1 MKIAEKQIRPASA
14 RYFTRGPP
22 CSRCEMCQGANN
34 GWSARESEPTSRSN
48 DRLEAQRHAALPR
61 DVVLRLVEAV
71 PVEVVHEVPALGADA
86 NLAKAI
92 LEPSA
97 EIAGELGPGVGGV
110 ELMHA
115 DRADAA
121 EQVGAERARGAV
133 NRIAQHQIR
142 VVGELVELAASRER
156 SALDAVLRPAAARA
170 DADVVGEPAGRIE
183 RRRPPESPI
192 GRADVV

>member
-1 MKIAEKQIRPASA
+1 
-14 RYFTRGPP
+14 
-22 CSRCEMCQGANN
+22 MCQGTARND
-34 GWSARESEPTSRSN
+34 GWSARESEPTSRRHGS
-48 DRLEAQRHAALPR
+48 LERQGEAALPG

-86 NLAKAI
+86 DLAEAI

-115 DRADAA
+115 DRAD
-121 EQVGAERARGAV
+121 
-133 NRIAQHQIR
+133 
-142 VVGELVELAASRER
+142 
-156 SALDAVLRPAAARA
+156 AARA

-192 GRADVV
+192 GRADVVQIGGARQTAERAAKGKAATRGTAAHGSDVRPLLRRDRSETEGREARQD